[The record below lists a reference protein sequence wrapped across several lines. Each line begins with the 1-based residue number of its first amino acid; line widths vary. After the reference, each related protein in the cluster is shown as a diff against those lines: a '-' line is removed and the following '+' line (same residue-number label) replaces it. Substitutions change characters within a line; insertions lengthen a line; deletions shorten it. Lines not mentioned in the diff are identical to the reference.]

1 MAGDS
6 HLLINSMHG
15 IVIPKCQ
22 SLKENVVSAL
32 ALAASCPGIRF
43 VHIYRR
49 FNTLAD
55 KICNILLDG
64 GSPEAAVSDAMILSQ
79 ASVAKEL
86 SLKVCSEEWFAS
98 VAFNGVLSEAHVD
111 SSPDWDE
118 GVFKAHVDLSL
129 DCDPDC
135 DGGVSKAHVD
145 SSPEA
150 LRSGHICW
158 LHPES
163 IITGCVSGR
172 GSALCKVVVW
182 QARASAASRNPCM
195 DASACS
201 VQIFCRNFFA
211 NLDRAI
217 LRLSPE

>member
-6 HLLINSMHG
+6 LLLINSMHG

-145 SSPEA
+145 SSPE
-150 LRSGHICW
+150 
-158 LHPES
+158 
-163 IITGCVSGR
+163 GCQTKS
-172 GSALCKVVVW
+172 CKT
-182 QARASAASRNPCM
+182 AP
-195 DASACS
+195 
-201 VQIFCRNFFA
+201 
-211 NLDRAI
+211 
-217 LRLSPE
+217 